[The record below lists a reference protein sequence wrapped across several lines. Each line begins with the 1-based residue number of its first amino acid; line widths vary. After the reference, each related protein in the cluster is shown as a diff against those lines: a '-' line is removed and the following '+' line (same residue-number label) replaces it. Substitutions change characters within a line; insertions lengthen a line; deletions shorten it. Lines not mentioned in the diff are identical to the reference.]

1 MIREVVG
8 ENSGDLSSRDGPH
21 RNSQTRLFP
30 RPFFQV
36 SQGCLYSYALLWS
49 MSSKFDGSLTLAL

>member
-8 ENSGDLSSRDGPH
+8 ENSGDLSSEDGPH

-30 RPFFQV
+30 RPFFPGHRVAYILMHFSGQCHQNLMAI
-36 SQGCLYSYALLWS
+36 SH
-49 MSSKFDGSLTLAL
+49 